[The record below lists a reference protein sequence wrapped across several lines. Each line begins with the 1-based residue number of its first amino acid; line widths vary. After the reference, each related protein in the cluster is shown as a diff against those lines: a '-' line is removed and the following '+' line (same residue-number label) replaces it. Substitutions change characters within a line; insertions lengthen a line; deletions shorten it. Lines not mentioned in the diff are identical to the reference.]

1 MSDFKVNTITNRDG
15 SYGPQVCGITTF
27 TGSAIQLPSGPSTFR
42 GRRGRGVISGGRN
55 NPVYNDTMNLVE
67 IATTGNAVDFGNL
80 KVGVN
85 GGSGNVSSTVRGII
99 SGGYDNSANTT
110 HINYY
115 IFSSNG
121 GVYDFGELTEASND
135 HHGYSNGRRGIFSM
149 GYPSYSG
156 ELTFITIASTGDAS
170 DFGNLSIGSG
180 YATSGGI
187 NSPTRAVLHSFESSA
202 SPQML
207 QTEFVSFD
215 TLGNGQDFGELS
227 VARNAAS
234 GCSSSTRGL
243 CHGGL
248 TPSLSDVID
257 YCTIA
262 TLGNFIDFGNL
273 TVSRRSGGCCST
285 QTRGILAGGAGSPA
299 NTNVIDFTTIS
310 TTGNAVDF
318 GDMTYAAR
326 GVNANSDSHGGLA
339 Q

>member
-1 MSDFKVNTITNRDG
+1 
-15 SYGPQVCGITTF
+15 
-27 TGSAIQLPSGPSTFR
+27 
-42 GRRGRGVISGGRN
+42 
-55 NPVYNDTMNLVE
+55 
-67 IATTGNAVDFGNL
+67 
-80 KVGVN
+80 
-85 GGSGNVSSTVRGII
+85 
-99 SGGYDNSANTT
+99 
-110 HINYY
+110 
-115 IFSSNG
+115 
-121 GVYDFGELTEASND
+121 
-135 HHGYSNGRRGIFSM
+135 M

-156 ELTFITIASTGDAS
+156 ELTFITIAHTGDAN

-262 TLGNFIDFGNL
+262 TLGDFTDFGNL
-273 TVSRRSGGCCST
+273 TAARRSGASCSSS
-285 QTRGILAGGAGSPA
+285 TRGVHGGGTTPTNL
-299 NTNVIDFTTIS
+299 NTIDYVTIAS
-310 TTGNAVDF
+310 TGNATDF
-318 GDMTYAAR
+318 GEMTYSAR
-326 GVNANSDSHGGLA
+326 GVGGNSDVHGGLG
-339 Q
+339 